1 MNLWTEIARCFAG
14 LAGPQVYRMWIEN
27 TRLVDVQPERIVLA
41 VDSSETDRHLP
52 ARDLLRDAAETVC
65 GCRVTV
71 SVVIEPTF
79 FQDASSV
86 VASRSVGRNGLDS
99 LMTWNGNEV
108 ALEAARAFRDD
119 PAWPVLVIYG
129 PPGSGK
135 TSILDALALDL
146 RARDANVLVLSLE
159 TFSRKYALAARDRR
173 LSELRERTRGADYLI
188 LDDLEALGTKARTQ
202 DEILNTFNLL
212 LERGRRV
219 VVATNRPPR
228 DLDELS
234 PGVRNRLRS
243 GMEVSVRPPGF
254 ADRVKFLT
262 SLVNVRK
269 GTRDEEIV
277 RYLASEGPDG
287 LDQLKAV
294 VDASRTSGTWSM
306 PRVRRILQE
315 QRSQRDVLLLSAE
328 AVARVFGISV
338 KDLRGTSRC
347 RTVNT
352 ARQAACWTARR
363 ETEKT
368 LREIGAYFGNRN
380 HSTVIF
386 SIRKAE
392 ELKAADAE
400 FEAQLEAIHIEF
412 SAQLVG

>member
-27 TRLVDVQPERIVLA
+27 TRLVDVQRERIVLA
-41 VDSSETDRHLP
+41 VASVETDRHLP

-65 GCRVTV
+65 GCRVTL
-71 SVVIEPTF
+71 SVIVEPTF
-79 FQDASSV
+79 FKEESSV
-86 VASRSVGRNGLDS
+86 VASRAVGRNGLDA
-99 LMTWNGNEV
+99 LMSWQGNE
-108 ALEAARAFRDD
+108 DD

-146 RARDANVLVLSLE
+146 RAQDANVLVLSLE

-188 LDDLEALGTKARTQ
+188 LDDLEAIGTKVRTQ

-243 GMEVSVRPPGF
+243 GMEVSVRPPGYP
-254 ADRVKFLT
+254 DRVKYLS
-262 SLVNVRK
+262 SLVTVRK

-277 RYLASEGPDG
+277 RYLAAEGPEG
-287 LDQLKAV
+287 LDQLKEV
-294 VDASRTSGTWSM
+294 VDASRASGTWSM

-315 QRSQRDVLLLSAE
+315 QRSQRDVLLLIAE
-328 AVARVFGISV
+328 AVARVFGITV
-338 KDLRGTSRC
+338 DDLRGTSRC
-347 RTVNT
+347 RTVNIG
-352 ARQAACWTARR
+352 RQAACWMARR

-392 ELKAADAE
+392 ELRAADSE
-400 FEAQLEAIHIEF
+400 FDAQLDAIRVEL
-412 SAQLVG
+412 SAQLIG